1 MNISFKGTYAISGDT
16 ILHNPYTKTARFFEV
31 TKHMRKNEGHTLL
44 DGDSFD
50 YYVNVKDEKEKA
62 FEHLAQ
68 KHKVKCKKADA
79 GVNCF
84 PVVGNMAHTK
94 AEMESLLE
102 VLQEI
107 CSLKV

>member
-16 ILHNPYTKTARFFEV
+16 ILYNPYTKTARFFEV
-31 TKHMRKNEGHTLL
+31 TKHMRKNEGHTLM

-50 YYVNVKDEKEKA
+50 YYVNVKDEKEKV

-79 GVNCF
+79 GANCI

-107 CSLKV
+107 CSLKA